1 MAAILPHSR
10 CLNLNL
16 KQVVAFSRQLQL
28 CSSRNA
34 DARNAVQKY
43 GWEYLVRQ
51 EKSGRP
57 LSPHLNIYKPQLTWM
72 LSGLH
77 RITGCIM
84 AGTLLVGG
92 IAFAITPVDF
102 TTFIEFARG
111 LNMPTPVTA
120 IFKFIVAFPLVFH
133 SLNGIRFMGFDLAK
147 GTDIKS
153 VYRSGWLTLGVSAL
167 IALAIVIDNART
179 KKTIKY

>member
-1 MAAILPHSR
+1 ANVASILPHSR

-16 KQVVAFSRQLQL
+16 KQAVAFSRQLQL
-28 CSSRNA
+28 SSIRNA
-34 DARNAVQKY
+34 EARNPVQKY

-84 AGTLLVGG
+84 AGS
-92 IAFAITPVDF
+92 
-102 TTFIEFARG
+102 E
-111 LNMPTPVTA
+111 
-120 IFKFIVAFPLVFH
+120 
-133 SLNGIRFMGFDLAK
+133 
-147 GTDIKS
+147 
-153 VYRSGWLTLGVSAL
+153 
-167 IALAIVIDNART
+167 
-179 KKTIKY
+179 